1 LLLAGGHLPL
11 AGVSLGI
18 RLLQKHG
25 WVNFKVFFGALM
37 IPGNSSHAG
46 AALVARRAP
55 MYGWETGN
63 KKDPPACEL
72 VTKAG
77 GSFRFV
83 RKGGLEPPRPK
94 AQEPKSCVSANFTT
108 RAWLP
113 APDAQAPEPGPE
125 TYDGGC
131 QSLL

>member
-25 WVNFKVFFGALM
+25 WVNVKDFFKALL
-37 IPGNSSHAG
+37 ILPAAG
-46 AALVARRAP
+46 
-55 MYGWETGN
+55 
-63 KKDPPACEL
+63 KQKDPPAGEL
-72 VTKAG
+72 VTG
-77 GSFRFV
+77 RGIFCCCV

-113 APDAQAPEPGPE
+113 LPGVQLP
-125 TYDGGC
+125 G
-131 QSLL
+131 